1 MQEHGDLF
9 LKVFHKHNFT
19 YSAHVDFQTLLQQIE
34 SAGDSDSRDLL
45 ALLNEQLVKRLFQ
58 VMLDLQRD
66 PRIVR
71 DKYLQLKRAA
81 CGGGKGKEGRKEV
94 VRHKCRRCC
103 LGEEEDAVVEEGR
116 VREVLEKM
124 PGECGLEMGGGEE

>member
-19 YSAHVDFQTLLQQIE
+19 YSAHVDFQTLLQHIE

-71 DKYLQLKRAA
+71 DKYLLLKRAA

-94 VRHKCRRCC
+94 VRHRCRRCC
-103 LGEEEDAVVEEGR
+103 LGEEDAVEVEGEGR
-116 VREVLEKM
+116 EREVLEQM
-124 PGECGLEMGGGEE
+124 PG

>member
-19 YSAHVDFQTLLQQIE
+19 YSAHVDFQTLVRHIE

-45 ALLNEQLVKRLFQ
+45 TLLNEQLVKRLFQ

-71 DKYLQLKRAA
+71 DKYLLAKRGA
-81 CGGGKGKEGRKEV
+81 GKGKEARKEEV
-94 VRHKCRRCC
+94 VRH
-103 LGEEEDAVVEEGR
+103 
-116 VREVLEKM
+116 
-124 PGECGLEMGGGEE
+124 